1 MDFLQNVYDKVFLFK
16 TSKKHSFTGA
26 CKTHF
31 LISPELFQ
39 AKLNSKWEIPSQW
52 KGDHSELGLQATQCT
67 LLGNI
72 IHRHLV
78 INLVPSSSF
87 CREEGKKQKN
97 TVFKKIALCLQS
109 INKPRFQILPY
120 PKKISKKLRLILA
133 SKLLGPSDCT
143 KYFFSKCFKNE
154 SFICSKNVKMQIFI
168 QHHPWKLTCK
178 RHW

>member
-39 AKLNSKWEIPSQW
+39 AKLSSKWEIPSQW

-97 TVFKKIALCLQS
+97 TVFKKLLCACTVS
-109 INKPRFQILPY
+109 INQGFKSSLTLKRY
-120 PKKISKKLRLILA
+120 PKNR
-133 SKLLGPSDCT
+133 D
-143 KYFFSKCFKNE
+143 
-154 SFICSKNVKMQIFI
+154 
-168 QHHPWKLTCK
+168 
-178 RHW
+178 